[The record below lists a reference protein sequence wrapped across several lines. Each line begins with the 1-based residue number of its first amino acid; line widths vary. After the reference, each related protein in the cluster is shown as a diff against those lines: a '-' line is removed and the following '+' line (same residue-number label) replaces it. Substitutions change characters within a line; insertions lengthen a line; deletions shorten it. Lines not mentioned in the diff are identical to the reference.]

1 MASVTDISRPS
12 FGLPGVFDRTKGV
25 ENPHIFEIVSRLRP
39 KTLAASRQHNWV
51 VRLHGASS
59 PLLRELALETKV
71 GDYVIAYALPME
83 S

>member
-1 MASVTDISRPS
+1 
-12 FGLPGVFDRTKGV
+12 
-25 ENPHIFEIVSRLRP
+25 
-39 KTLAASRQHNWV
+39 
-51 VRLHGASS
+51 LHGASS